1 MKITILSLFPSMFEG
16 FLNTSIIKRA
26 LALELVE
33 IEVVDIRDF
42 SDNKFRHV
50 DDTPYG
56 GGAGMLM
63 QIGPID
69 RALKSVKTDE
79 SYVLLTSPKAR
90 PYDQKKARELA
101 KKDHIVIICGHYE
114 GVDERVLTLVDE
126 NVSIGDYILTGGEL
140 ASMVIA
146 DSIIRLRKEV
156 INPDSLDEES
166 YDDGL
171 LEYPQ
176 YTKPYD
182 YHGMKVPEVLL
193 SGDHKKIARYR
204 KKMALYETIKYRSD
218 LLKGRKWSA
227 EEKELLKEIL
237 KELKR

>member
-1 MKITILSLFPSMFEG
+1 MKISILTLFPKMFEG
-16 FLNTSIIKRA
+16 FLDTSIIKRA
-26 LALELVE
+26 LALDLIE
-33 IEVVDIRDF
+33 IEVIDIRDF

-69 RALKSVKTDE
+69 RALKSIAGDP
-79 SYVLLTSPKAR
+79 YVLLTSPKAK
-90 PYDQKKARELA
+90 PYTQAKARELA
-101 KKDHIVIICGHYE
+101 KKDHIAIICGHYE
-114 GVDERVLTLVDE
+114 GVDERVTTLVDE
-126 NVSIGDYILTGGEL
+126 NISLGDFILTGGEL
-140 ASMVIA
+140 ASMVVA
-146 DSIIRLRKEV
+146 DSIIRLKKEV

-182 YHGMKVPEVLL
+182 YNGLKVPDILL
-193 SGDHKKIARYR
+193 SGDHQKIARYR
-204 KKMALYETIKYRSD
+204 KKMALYETIKYRRD
-218 LLKGRKWSA
+218 LLKGRKFTD
-227 EEKELLKEIL
+227 EEKGLLKEL
-237 KELKR
+237 VQELKG

>member
-1 MKITILSLFPSMFEG
+1 MKISILTLFPKMFEG
-16 FLNTSIIKRA
+16 FLDTSIIKRA
-26 LALELVE
+26 LALDLIE
-33 IEVVDIRDF
+33 IEVIDIRDF

-69 RALKSVKTDE
+69 RALKSIAGDP
-79 SYVLLTSPKAR
+79 YVLLTSPKAK
-90 PYDQKKARELA
+90 PYTQAKARELA
-101 KKDHIVIICGHYE
+101 KKDHIAIICGHYE
-114 GVDERVLTLVDE
+114 GVDERVATLVDE
-126 NVSIGDYILTGGEL
+126 NISLGDFILTGGEL
-140 ASMVIA
+140 ASMVVA
-146 DSIIRLRKEV
+146 DSIIRLKKEV

-182 YHGMKVPEVLL
+182 YNGLKVPDILL
-193 SGDHKKIARYR
+193 SGDHQKIARYR
-204 KKMALYETIKYRSD
+204 KKMALYETIKYRRD
-218 LLKGRKWSA
+218 LLKGRKFTD
-227 EEKELLKEIL
+227 EEKGLLKEL
-237 KELKR
+237 VQELKG